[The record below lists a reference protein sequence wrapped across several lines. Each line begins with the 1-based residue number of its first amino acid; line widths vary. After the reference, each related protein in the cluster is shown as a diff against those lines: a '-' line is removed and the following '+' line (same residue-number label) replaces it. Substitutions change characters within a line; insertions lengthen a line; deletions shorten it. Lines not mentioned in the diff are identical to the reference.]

1 MKVIGLGFDISS
13 GVMPLPSVTD
23 YMAYIFNAGNVIFGP
38 WISFQD
44 FKSIYSTNVSK
55 CLVSDREK
63 KRKKRAREMA
73 REKEKRQRGF
83 MTLCIKLSMCVNSLF
98 KIKQP
103 LI

>member
-63 KRKKRAREMA
+63 KRKKELEKW
-73 REKEKRQRGF
+73 REKKRKTER
-83 MTLCIKLSMCVNSLF
+83 LHDSMY
-98 KIKQP
+98 
-103 LI
+103 

>member
-63 KRKKRAREMA
+63 KRKKRAREMM
-73 REKEKRQRGF
+73 REKEKDREA
-83 MTLCIKLSMCVNSLF
+83 S
-98 KIKQP
+98 
-103 LI
+103 

>member
-44 FKSIYSTNVSK
+44 FKSIYSTNVHVSK

-63 KRKKRAREMA
+63 KRKKRAREMT
-73 REKEKRQRGF
+73 REKEKDREA
-83 MTLCIKLSMCVNSLF
+83 S
-98 KIKQP
+98 
-103 LI
+103 